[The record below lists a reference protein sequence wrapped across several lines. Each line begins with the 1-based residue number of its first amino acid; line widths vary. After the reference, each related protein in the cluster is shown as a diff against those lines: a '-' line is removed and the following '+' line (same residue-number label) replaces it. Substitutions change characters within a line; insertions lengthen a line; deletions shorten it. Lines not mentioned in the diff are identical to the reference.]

1 MDDEIVQDFLIECGE
16 TLEQL
21 DAQLLSLESAPDD
34 KSLLNAVFRAFHTIK
49 GGAGFLGLDHLVAIS
64 HRCEDIFDMLR
75 SGVLRIDA
83 SLMDTFLQ
91 VLDVLRLMFDQLRSG
106 AALSP
111 APDDLLARL
120 KAIADGTAMPVARVD
135 ATLMTAVNKPLQ
147 VAAIAAMAVADSE
160 LITEEEFDALLD
172 KLRVQGATNA
182 VAATPTAADG
192 NRDLITDDEFET
204 LLDNMHGAAKFM
216 PTALPTAV
224 AAPVVAVAKV
234 VATVKPVARA
244 AEPPKD
250 TTVRV
255 ETEILDRIMNMVGEL
270 VLIRNRL
277 LNLESVVGNEAV
289 SQTVANLDVVT
300 SDLQMA
306 AMKTRMQPIKKVFG
320 RFPRVVRDL
329 ARALNK
335 QIELVMDGEDTDLDK
350 NLVEALADPLVH
362 LVRNCVDHGIEIPAD
377 RIAAGKPATGILRLA
392 AAQGGDQIVLTIA
405 DDGKGIDAEALRR
418 KVVEKG
424 LMEEE
429 PASRL
434 STRECYELIFLPGF
448 STKDEI
454 SDISGRGV
462 GMDVVKTRI
471 TQINGSIEIDS
482 QIGVGTTIRISVPLT
497 LAIMPT
503 LMVVLGSQV
512 FALPLVNVQEIINFE
527 RHQAR
532 EVDGRKT
539 MVVRGKALPLFYL
552 SRWLIDGVYEFIE
565 QQGHVVVVRIDNQSV
580 GLLVD
585 GLIGQ
590 EEVVIKPLGALL
602 HGIKGLSGATIT
614 GDGKIALILDLP
626 GLLESYAHR

>member
-1 MDDEIVQDFLIECGE
+1 MDDEIVQDFLIEGGE

-21 DAQLLSLESAPDD
+21 DAQLVALESAPDD
-34 KSLLNAVFRAFHTIK
+34 MSLLNAVFRAFHTIK
-49 GGAGFLGLDHLVAIS
+49 GGAGFLGLEHLVALS
-64 HRCEDIFDMLR
+64 HKSEDIFDMLR
-75 SGVLRIDA
+75 KGALPIDA
-83 SLMDTFLQ
+83 TLMDTFLQ
-91 VLDVLRLMFDQLRSG
+91 VLDVLRLMFEQLRTG
-106 AALSP
+106 LAP
-111 APDDLLARL
+111 APAPSPLLARL
-120 KAIADGTAMPVARVD
+120 QAISDGTVTPLASVK
-135 ATLMTAVNKPLQ
+135 AV
-147 VAAIAAMAVADSE
+147 VVADMP
-160 LITEEEFDALLD
+160 
-172 KLRVQGATNA
+172 
-182 VAATPTAADG
+182 TPVG
-192 NRDLITDDEFET
+192 DLISDDEFEA
-204 LLDNMHGAAKFM
+204 LLDNLHGGGKFLPAVLPPAA
-216 PTALPTAV
+216 
-224 AAPVVAVAKV
+224 AAPMATQQPLPAKRV
-234 VATVKPVARA
+234 TRA
-244 AEPPKD
+244 AEPAKD

-255 ETEILDRIMNMVGEL
+255 ETATLDRIMNMVGEL

-277 LNLESVVGNEAV
+277 LNLEAAVGNEAV
-289 SQTVANLDVVT
+289 TQTVANLDVVT

-329 ARALNK
+329 ARALDK
-335 QIELVMDGEDTDLDK
+335 HIELVMEGEDTDLDK

-362 LVRNCVDHGIEIPAD
+362 LVRNSVDHGIEMPAE
-377 RIAAGKPATGILRLA
+377 RLAAGKPAAGVLRLA

-418 KVVEKG
+418 KAVEEG
-424 LMEEE
+424 LMDEE
-429 PASRL
+429 AAARL

-448 STKDEI
+448 STKDQI

-471 TQINGSIEIDS
+471 TQINGSIQIDS
-482 QIGVGTTIRISVPLT
+482 QLGVGTIIRISVPLT

-503 LMVVLGSQV
+503 LMVVLGTQV

-552 SRWLIDGVYEFIE
+552 SRWLIEGVREFTE
-565 QQGHVVVVRIDNQSV
+565 QQGHVVVVRIGNQSV

-585 GLIGQ
+585 DLIGQ

-614 GDGKIALILDLP
+614 GNGKIALILDLP
-626 GLLESYAHR
+626 GLLESYARR